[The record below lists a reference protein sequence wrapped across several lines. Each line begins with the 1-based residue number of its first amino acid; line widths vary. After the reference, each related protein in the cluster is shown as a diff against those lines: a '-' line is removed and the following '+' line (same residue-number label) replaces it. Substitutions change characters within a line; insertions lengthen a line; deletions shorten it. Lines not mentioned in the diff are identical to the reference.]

1 MDKVIRTLVMG
12 STRTLVMD
20 KVIRTLVMGS
30 TRTLAPP
37 TQPGLQ
43 TISTTID
50 GSTTDH
56 STTGGGDRSNVTHA
70 PTSLPIF
77 GIVSILGKN

>member
-12 STRTLVMD
+12 NIRTMVMD
-20 KVIRTLVMGS
+20 RVHTII
-30 TRTLAPP
+30 RTLAPL
-37 TQPGLQ
+37 TRPGVQ
-43 TISTTID
+43 TISTRID

-77 GIVSILGKN
+77 AIVTTLGKN